1 MEEVTKK
8 QRGGKRENAGH
19 KKKFMGKYDKVN
31 SVLKFYRNMRDEIY
45 KDKGELYNLKKEFDL
60 LEKDKIAYIKESGI
74 IIINLE

>member
-1 MEEVTKK
+1 
-8 QRGGKRENAGH
+8 
-19 KKKFMGKYDKVN
+19 MGKYDKVN

-60 LEKDKIAYIKESGI
+60 LEKDKIEYIKELG

>member
-1 MEEVTKK
+1 M
-8 QRGGKRENAGH
+8 
-19 KKKFMGKYDKVN
+19 KKFMGKYDKVN

-60 LEKDKIAYIKESGI
+60 LEKDKIEYIKELG